1 MLGLL
6 IQNWWVL
13 ALRGALAVLFGILAV
28 LWPGIT
34 IEVLILLFGIYAIVD
49 GVFAIVS
56 GFRAARRDERWGAL
70 VIEGIAGIIAGFI
83 ALFVPL
89 AAALAFAYLFAAWAL
104 VTGIF
109 EIYAA
114 IRLRDEIEGE
124 WLLALT
130 GILSAAL
137 GIFIA
142 IFPGAGL
149 VALAWMIG
157 IYAIVFGIL
166 MLVLA
171 FRLRSLRPPE
181 ASPARS

>member
-13 ALRGALAVLFGILAV
+13 ALRGAIAVLFGVLAL

-34 IEVLILLFGIYAIVD
+34 IEVLILLFGIYAIAD
-49 GVFAIVS
+49 GIFAIVS
-56 GFRAARRDERWGAL
+56 GVRAAQRDERWGAL
-70 VIEGIAGIIAGFI
+70 VLEGIAGIIAGII

-89 AAALAFAYLFAAWAL
+89 AAALAFVYLFAAWAL
-104 VTGIF
+104 VTGIL

-114 IRLRDEIEGE
+114 IRLRHEIEGE

-149 VALAWMIG
+149 IALVWMIG
-157 IYAIVFGIL
+157 IYAIIVGAL

-171 FRLRSLRPPE
+171 FRLRSLRPPQ
-181 ASPARS
+181 ASPAHS